1 MVRHIQNPGIFKTV
15 YPSIFKDIQGCLGIL
30 MHIQPHPQ
38 ARDQGRKERHPR
50 PFLKIEKRV
59 LIFVPDSVHLWIK
72 YFIQNVVLRGSTKK
86 KLQNVSL
93 RSLFFQIFDE
103 VSIELPQFLLPRKLC
118 SWATTLRHYSF
129 FRTLHLKC
137 LTVF

>member
-30 MHIQPHPQ
+30 MHIQPHSQ

-86 KLQNVSL
+86 NS
-93 RSLFFQIFDE
+93 RMFPCGASF
-103 VSIELPQFLLPRKLC
+103 SRFLTKSQSNCPSSSC
-118 SWATTLRHYSF
+118 PENF
-129 FRTLHLKC
+129 VVGQLHLGII
-137 LTVF
+137 LFSERSTLNV